1 MSTVVEIGNLLAFVD
16 AYGVSSLQED
26 QIENLESY
34 IQDCN
39 DAMNTNEEPL
49 VEDAVYDKLV
59 EILTKARSTS
69 PILQELWSADSDT
82 VGSYND
88 LLDKHPMASIQTVKS
103 WEDDN
108 ITKFIQRMP
117 DVSSYLAAYKI
128 NGHGIRI
135 VYKDGQMVEAT
146 TRGRSTNGRSILEH
160 MRVLL
165 GEYNEAL
172 AGEGLVEIRGELA
185 LRLNRLEDARKFNP
199 TLKSAFSAVSSLIKP
214 SASEEE
220 IKLLDF
226 LAYRVYIEDFEFTT
240 LEEVYSTLEEW
251 GYSVPQ
257 YISLEDVSREELFY
271 SMQTVVSDLEES
283 LDDFGYFCDGVV
295 FEANEGL
302 VREDNEG
309 DGKYHNYNLALKVN
323 SWSQDLYTGYIKE
336 IKWKRGKS
344 KLSPVAVVSESLD
357 SDEGVL
363 TVQGNRVK
371 NVPLYNPKNILVLS
385 AYLDCPINFKYGGEA
400 GVVPCFPDGR
410 LLSEDFV
417 VYDLLGK

>member
-160 MRVLL
+160 MKVLL

-214 SASEEE
+214 SAREEE

-240 LEEVYSTLEEW
+240 LEEIYLTLDEW

-257 YISLEDVSREELFY
+257 YISLEDVSREELFD
-271 SMQTVVSDLEES
+271 SMQTVVSDLEDS

>member
-117 DVSSYLAAYKI
+117 EVSSYLAAYKI

-160 MRVLL
+160 MKVLL

-185 LRLNRLEDARKFNP
+185 LRLNLLEDARKFNP

-214 SASEEE
+214 SASEDE

-240 LEEVYSTLEEW
+240 LEEIYSTLEEW

-257 YISLEDVSREELFY
+257 YISLEDVSREELFD

-295 FEANEGL
+295 FEANEGI

>member
-1 MSTVVEIGNLLAFVD
+1 MSTVVELGNLLAFVD

-117 DVSSYLAAYKI
+117 EVSSYLAVYKI

-160 MRVLL
+160 MKVLL

-185 LRLNRLEDARKFNP
+185 LRLNLLEDARKFNP

-214 SASEEE
+214 SASEDE

-240 LEEVYSTLEEW
+240 LEEIYSTLEEW

-257 YISLEDVSREELFY
+257 YISLEDVSREELFD

>member
-172 AGEGLVEIRGELA
+172 SGEGLVEIRGELA

-240 LEEVYSTLEEW
+240 LEEIYSTLEEW

-257 YISLEDVSREELFY
+257 YISLEDVSKEELFD
-271 SMQTVVSDLEES
+271 SMQTVVSDLEEG

>member
-1 MSTVVEIGNLLAFVD
+1 
-16 AYGVSSLQED
+16 
-26 QIENLESY
+26 
-34 IQDCN
+34 
-39 DAMNTNEEPL
+39 
-49 VEDAVYDKLV
+49 
-59 EILTKARSTS
+59 
-69 PILQELWSADSDT
+69 
-82 VGSYND
+82 
-88 LLDKHPMASIQTVKS
+88 
-103 WEDDN
+103 
-108 ITKFIQRMP
+108 
-117 DVSSYLAAYKI
+117 
-128 NGHGIRI
+128 
-135 VYKDGQMVEAT
+135 
-146 TRGRSTNGRSILEH
+146 
-160 MRVLL
+160 
-165 GEYNEAL
+165 
-172 AGEGLVEIRGELA
+172 
-185 LRLNRLEDARKFNP
+185 
-199 TLKSAFSAVSSLIKP
+199 
-214 SASEEE
+214 
-220 IKLLDF
+220 
-226 LAYRVYIEDFEFTT
+226 
-240 LEEVYSTLEEW
+240 
-251 GYSVPQ
+251 
-257 YISLEDVSREELFY
+257 
-271 SMQTVVSDLEES
+271 MQTVVSDLEEG

-295 FEANEGL
+295 FEANEGI

>member
-69 PILQELWSADSDT
+69 PILQELWTADSDT

-135 VYKDGQMVEAT
+135 VYRDGQMVEAT

-160 MRVLL
+160 MKVLL

-199 TLKSAFSAVSSLIKP
+199 ILKSAFSAVSSLIKP
-214 SASEEE
+214 SASEDE
-220 IKLLDF
+220 IKLLNF

-240 LEEVYSTLEEW
+240 LEEIYSTLEEW

-257 YISLEDVSREELFY
+257 YISLEDVSKEELFD

-295 FEANEGL
+295 FEANEGI

>member
-240 LEEVYSTLEEW
+240 LEEIYSTLGEW

-257 YISLEDVSREELFY
+257 YISLEDVSREELFD
-271 SMQTVVSDLEES
+271 SMQTVVSDLEDS

>member
-69 PILQELWSADSDT
+69 SILQELWSADSDT

-240 LEEVYSTLEEW
+240 LEEIYSTLEEW

-257 YISLEDVSREELFY
+257 YISLEDVSKEELFD

-295 FEANEGL
+295 FEANENF

>member
-88 LLDKHPMASIQTVKS
+88 LLDKHPMVSIQTVKS

-160 MRVLL
+160 MKVLL

-199 TLKSAFSAVSSLIKP
+199 ALKSAFSAVSSLIKP

-240 LEEVYSTLEEW
+240 LEEIYSTLDEW

-257 YISLEDVSREELFY
+257 YISLEDVSREELFD
-271 SMQTVVSDLEES
+271 SMQTVVSDLEDS

>member
-117 DVSSYLAAYKI
+117 EVSSYLAAYKI

-160 MRVLL
+160 MKVLL

-185 LRLNRLEDARKFNP
+185 LRLNLLEDARKFNP

-214 SASEEE
+214 SASEDE

-240 LEEVYSTLEEW
+240 LEEIYSTLEEW

-257 YISLEDVSREELFY
+257 YISLEDVSREELFD

>member
-117 DVSSYLAAYKI
+117 EVSSYLAAYKI

-160 MRVLL
+160 MKVLL

-214 SASEEE
+214 SASEDE

-240 LEEVYSTLEEW
+240 LEEIYSTLEEW

-257 YISLEDVSREELFY
+257 YISLEDVSREELFD

>member
-117 DVSSYLAAYKI
+117 EVSSYLAAYKI

-160 MRVLL
+160 MKVLL

-214 SASEEE
+214 SASEDE

-240 LEEVYSTLEEW
+240 LEEIYSTLEEW

-257 YISLEDVSREELFY
+257 YISLEDVSKDELFD

>member
-26 QIENLESY
+26 QIENLEIY

-117 DVSSYLAAYKI
+117 EVSSYLAAYKI

-135 VYKDGQMVEAT
+135 VYKDGQMVDAT

-160 MRVLL
+160 MKVLL

-185 LRLNRLEDARKFNP
+185 LRLNLLEDARKFNP

-214 SASEEE
+214 SASKDE

-226 LAYRVYIEDFEFTT
+226 LAYRVYIEDFEFPT
-240 LEEVYSTLEEW
+240 LEEIYSTLEEW

-257 YISLEDVSREELFY
+257 YISLEDVSREELFD

-344 KLSPVAVVSESLD
+344 KLSPVAVVSESLN

>member
-82 VGSYND
+82 VGSFND

-117 DVSSYLAAYKI
+117 EVSSYLAAYKI

-160 MRVLL
+160 MKVLL

-226 LAYRVYIEDFEFTT
+226 LAYRVYIEAFEFTT
-240 LEEVYSTLEEW
+240 LEEIYSTLEEW

-257 YISLEDVSREELFY
+257 YISLEDVSREELFD

-357 SDEGVL
+357 SYEGVL

>member
-160 MRVLL
+160 MKVLL

-185 LRLNRLEDARKFNP
+185 LRLNSLEDARKFNP

-240 LEEVYSTLEEW
+240 LEEIYSTLEEW

-257 YISLEDVSREELFY
+257 YISLEDVSKEELFD

-309 DGKYHNYNLALKVN
+309 NGKYHNYNLALKVN

>member
-160 MRVLL
+160 MKVLL

-240 LEEVYSTLEEW
+240 LEEIYSTLEEW

-257 YISLEDVSREELFY
+257 YISLEDVSREELFD
-271 SMQTVVSDLEES
+271 SMQTVVSDLEDS

>member
-1 MSTVVEIGNLLAFVD
+1 MSTVVGIGNLLAFVD

-240 LEEVYSTLEEW
+240 LEEIYSTLEEW

-257 YISLEDVSREELFY
+257 YISLEDVSKEELFD

>member
-59 EILTKARSTS
+59 EILTKASSTS

-117 DVSSYLAAYKI
+117 EVSSYLAAYKI

-160 MRVLL
+160 MKVLL

-214 SASEEE
+214 SASEDE
-220 IKLLDF
+220 IRLLDF

-257 YISLEDVSREELFY
+257 YISLEDVSREELFD

-385 AYLDCPINFKYGGEA
+385 AYLGCPINFKYGGEA

>member
-117 DVSSYLAAYKI
+117 EVSSYLAAYKI

-160 MRVLL
+160 MKVLL

-240 LEEVYSTLEEW
+240 LEEIYSTLEEW

-257 YISLEDVSREELFY
+257 YISLEDVSREELFD
-271 SMQTVVSDLEES
+271 SMQTVVSDLEDS

-295 FEANEGL
+295 FEANEGI

>member
-117 DVSSYLAAYKI
+117 EVSSYLAAYKI

-160 MRVLL
+160 MKVLL

-240 LEEVYSTLEEW
+240 LEEIYSTLEEW

-257 YISLEDVSREELFY
+257 YISLEDVSREELFD
-271 SMQTVVSDLEES
+271 SMQTVVSDLEDS

-295 FEANEGL
+295 FEASEGI

>member
-117 DVSSYLAAYKI
+117 EVSSYLAAYKI

-160 MRVLL
+160 MKVLL

-185 LRLNRLEDARKFNP
+185 LRLNLLEDARKFNP

-214 SASEEE
+214 SASEDE

-226 LAYRVYIEDFEFTT
+226 LAYRVYIEDFEFAT
-240 LEEVYSTLEEW
+240 LEEIYSTLEEW

-257 YISLEDVSREELFY
+257 YISLEDVSREELFD

>member
-117 DVSSYLAAYKI
+117 EVSSYLAAYKI

-160 MRVLL
+160 MKVLL

-185 LRLNRLEDARKFNP
+185 LRLNLLEDARKFNP

-240 LEEVYSTLEEW
+240 LEEIYSTLEEW

-257 YISLEDVSREELFY
+257 YISLEDVSREELFD

-295 FEANEGL
+295 FEANEGI

>member
-39 DAMNTNEEPL
+39 DAMDTNEEPL

-108 ITKFIQRMP
+108 IIKFIQRMP
-117 DVSSYLAAYKI
+117 EVSSYLAAYKI

-135 VYKDGQMVEAT
+135 VYKDGQMVDAT

-160 MRVLL
+160 MKVLL

-240 LEEVYSTLEEW
+240 LEEIYSTLEEW

-257 YISLEDVSREELFY
+257 YISLEDVSKEELFD

-295 FEANEGL
+295 FEANEGI

>member
-160 MRVLL
+160 MKVLL

-199 TLKSAFSAVSSLIKP
+199 TLKSAFSAVSSLVKP
-214 SASEEE
+214 SASEDE

-240 LEEVYSTLEEW
+240 LEEIYSTLEEW

-257 YISLEDVSREELFY
+257 YISLEDVSKEELFD
-271 SMQTVVSDLEES
+271 SMQTVVSDLEDS

-295 FEANEGL
+295 FEANEGI

>member
-160 MRVLL
+160 MKVLL

-257 YISLEDVSREELFY
+257 YISLEDVSREELFD
-271 SMQTVVSDLEES
+271 SMQTVVSDLEDS

>member
-108 ITKFIQRMP
+108 IIKFIQRMP
-117 DVSSYLAAYKI
+117 EVSSYLAAYKI

-135 VYKDGQMVEAT
+135 VYKDGQMVDAT

-160 MRVLL
+160 MKVLL

-240 LEEVYSTLEEW
+240 LEEIYSTLEEW
-251 GYSVPQ
+251 GYFVPQ
-257 YISLEDVSREELFY
+257 YISLEDVSREELFD
-271 SMQTVVSDLEES
+271 SMQTVVSDLEDS

-385 AYLDCPINFKYGGEA
+385 AYLGCPINFKYGGEA

>member
-117 DVSSYLAAYKI
+117 EVSSYLAAYKI

-135 VYKDGQMVEAT
+135 VYKDGQMVDAT

-160 MRVLL
+160 MKVLL

-240 LEEVYSTLEEW
+240 LEEIYSTLEEW

-257 YISLEDVSREELFY
+257 YISLEDVSREELFD
-271 SMQTVVSDLEES
+271 SMQTVVSDLEDS

-295 FEANEGL
+295 FEANEGI

>member
-69 PILQELWSADSDT
+69 PILQELWTADSDT

-135 VYKDGQMVEAT
+135 VYRDGQMVEAT

-160 MRVLL
+160 MKVLL

-214 SASEEE
+214 SASEDE
-220 IKLLDF
+220 IKLLNF

-240 LEEVYSTLEEW
+240 LEEIYSTLEEW

-257 YISLEDVSREELFY
+257 YISLEDVSKEELFD

-295 FEANEGL
+295 FEANEGI

>member
-160 MRVLL
+160 MKVLL

-214 SASEEE
+214 SAREEE

-240 LEEVYSTLEEW
+240 LEEIYSTLDEW

-257 YISLEDVSREELFY
+257 YISLEDVSREELFD
-271 SMQTVVSDLEES
+271 SMQTVVSDLEDS

>member
-117 DVSSYLAAYKI
+117 EVSSYLAAYKI

-135 VYKDGQMVEAT
+135 VYKDGQMVDAT

-160 MRVLL
+160 MKVLL

-185 LRLNRLEDARKFNP
+185 LRLNLLEDARKFNP

-214 SASEEE
+214 SASEDE

-240 LEEVYSTLEEW
+240 LEEIYSTLEEW
-251 GYSVPQ
+251 GYFVPQ
-257 YISLEDVSREELFY
+257 YISLEDVSREELFD

-323 SWSQDLYTGYIKE
+323 SWSQDLYTGYVKE

>member
-117 DVSSYLAAYKI
+117 EVSSYLAAYKI

-160 MRVLL
+160 MKVLL

-172 AGEGLVEIRGELA
+172 ASEGLVEIRGELA

-214 SASEEE
+214 SASEDE

-240 LEEVYSTLEEW
+240 LEEIYSTLEEW

-257 YISLEDVSREELFY
+257 YISLEDVSRKELFD
-271 SMQTVVSDLEES
+271 SMQTVVLDLEES

-295 FEANEGL
+295 FEANEGI

>member
-16 AYGVSSLQED
+16 TYGVSSLQED
-26 QIENLESY
+26 QIESLESY

-82 VGSYND
+82 VGSFND

-117 DVSSYLAAYKI
+117 EVSSYLAAYKI

-172 AGEGLVEIRGELA
+172 ADEGLVEIRGELA

-226 LAYRVYIEDFEFTT
+226 LAYRVYIEDFEFTSLEEIYTT
-240 LEEVYSTLEEW
+240 LEGW

-257 YISLEDVSREELFY
+257 YISLEDVSK
-271 SMQTVVSDLEES
+271 ES
-283 LDDFGYFCDGVV
+283 I
-295 FEANEGL
+295 
-302 VREDNEG
+302 
-309 DGKYHNYNLALKVN
+309 
-323 SWSQDLYTGYIKE
+323 S
-336 IKWKRGKS
+336 
-344 KLSPVAVVSESLD
+344 
-357 SDEGVL
+357 
-363 TVQGNRVK
+363 
-371 NVPLYNPKNILVLS
+371 
-385 AYLDCPINFKYGGEA
+385 
-400 GVVPCFPDGR
+400 
-410 LLSEDFV
+410 
-417 VYDLLGK
+417 

>member
-39 DAMNTNEEPL
+39 DVMNTNEEPL

-108 ITKFIQRMP
+108 IIKFIQRMP
-117 DVSSYLAAYKI
+117 EVSSYLAAYKI

-135 VYKDGQMVEAT
+135 VYKDGQMVDAT

-160 MRVLL
+160 MKVLL

-240 LEEVYSTLEEW
+240 LEEIYSTLEEW

-257 YISLEDVSREELFY
+257 YISLEDVSKEELFD

>member
-16 AYGVSSLQED
+16 TYGVSSLQED

-117 DVSSYLAAYKI
+117 EVSSYLAAYKI

-160 MRVLL
+160 MKVLL

-214 SASEEE
+214 SASEDE

-240 LEEVYSTLEEW
+240 LEEIYSTLEEW

-257 YISLEDVSREELFY
+257 YISLEDVSKEELFD

-295 FEANEGL
+295 FEANEGI

>member
-117 DVSSYLAAYKI
+117 EVSSYLAAYKI

-257 YISLEDVSREELFY
+257 YISLEDVSREELFD

-283 LDDFGYFCDGVV
+283 LDVFGYFCDGVV
-295 FEANEGL
+295 FEANENL

-344 KLSPVAVVSESLD
+344 KLSPVAVVAESLD

-417 VYDLLGK
+417 VYDLLGR

>member
-117 DVSSYLAAYKI
+117 EVSSYLAAYKI

-160 MRVLL
+160 MKVLL

-214 SASEEE
+214 SASEDE

-240 LEEVYSTLEEW
+240 LEEIYSTLEEW

-257 YISLEDVSREELFY
+257 YISLENVSREELFD

-357 SDEGVL
+357 NDEGVL